1 MIFDFVKILLTAIS
15 FFILINGVK
24 NAPNKYVQ
32 YLLCAFWLRFVLGAY
47 HQITY
52 EPMIGP
58 FSLTA
63 FFSIFMA
70 VLGLLIIPKKILLL
84 KNLLVLYL
92 FFTTIILSAAYNG
105 FTVSFIVVAIK
116 WVYFLVVT
124 CCLYL
129 AINQS
134 SIALTFK
141 PLLLAFFLPISL
153 QISSV
158 LFGARK
164 VTDNL
169 GNEFSY
175 IGGYFHESGFSMIL
189 VAFLIVLSLLRND
202 KVKYQTLLF
211 IVGAVG
217 IFLTN
222 YRTAIIAALPV
233 LVIYFFS
240 KADAKIASKYRPFF
254 ILVFSFI
261 SLTLIAAFFAFNQ
274 DRFSDI
280 NTVLGSIENLIKAPL
295 YYTELEKDLF
305 SARIY
310 IWSQYLSAFFEADG
324 WTQLFG
330 FGPES
335 YRGIFDIYAHNT
347 FVSFLYEYGY
357 LGLSIFIV
365 FNALLLKNAFLL
377 PNKEISQRMFYSLLG
392 FLTLNMATMPLWAL
406 EGVII
411 YAILVSVIISKRAI
425 NTGREV

>member
-1 MIFDFVKILLTAIS
+1 MIFDFTKILLTIIS
-15 FFILINGVK
+15 FYILINGVK

-32 YLLCAFWLRFVLGAY
+32 YLLFAFWLRFALGAY

-70 VLGLLIIPKKILLL
+70 GLGLFIIPKKILLL

-92 FFTTIILSAAYNG
+92 FFATIIFSAIYNG
-105 FTVSFIVVAIK
+105 LAVSFIVVAIK

-129 AINQS
+129 AINKS

-141 PLLLAFFLPISL
+141 PLLLAFFLPLSL

-158 LFGARK
+158 LLGQKK

-202 KVKYQTLLF
+202 KVKYQSLLF
-211 IVGAVG
+211 IVGAIG

-222 YRTAIIAALPV
+222 YRTAIIAVLPV
-233 LVIYFFS
+233 LIIYFFS
-240 KADAKIASKYRPFF
+240 KADAKIASKHRPFF
-254 ILVFSFI
+254 ILIFTFVSLVFITVFF
-261 SLTLIAAFFAFNQ
+261 SLNQ

-280 NTVLGSIENLIKAPL
+280 STVLGSFENLIKAPL

-357 LGLSIFIV
+357 LGFGIFIL
-365 FNALLLKNAFLL
+365 FNVLLLKNAFLI
-377 PNKEISQRMFYSLLG
+377 PKKEISQRVFYSLLG

-411 YAILVSVIISKRAI
+411 YAILVSVIFSKRAI
-425 NTGREV
+425 SMGPKV